1 MGGLPTVVRDGVSGL
16 LVDSHDPADYAA
28 VMQRVVRQPA
38 FREQLSRGAV
48 RQAGEFAWERTA
60 DRTVEV
66 YRQAVRAMRD
76 DFAEL
81 RR

>member
-1 MGGLPTVVRDGVSGL
+1 
-16 LVDSHDPADYAA
+16 
-28 VMQRVVRQPA
+28 
-38 FREQLSRGAV
+38 V

-76 DFAEL
+76 DLAEL